1 MTPRR
6 AKRAATMAL
15 HWSLLILV
23 TPLGAGWITA
33 FLEWSFAIVALAMST
48 LALFFGLQAH
58 AGPKS
63 PWIVRLI
70 NAWGHRGLY
79 VYLAIAGTLALHGR
93 ITGDGADMTIHYQ
106 VLLWITIFH
115 AIYHLFRHLVVGDG
129 ALRTMTPRA
138 IHRML

>member
-1 MTPRR
+1 MPLTRL
-6 AKRAATMAL
+6 KRPATMAL
-15 HWSLLILV
+15 HWSLLFLV
-23 TPLGAGWITA
+23 TPLGAGWITPI
-33 FLEWSFAIVALAMST
+33 LEWGFAIVALGMSA
-48 LALFFGLQAH
+48 LALAFGLQAY

-63 PWIVRLI
+63 PRIVRLI

-79 VYLAIAGTLALHGR
+79 VYLAVVGALGLHGLV
-93 ITGDGADMTIHYQ
+93 TGGGVNMVIHYQ

-129 ALRTMTPRA
+129 ALRTMTPRS